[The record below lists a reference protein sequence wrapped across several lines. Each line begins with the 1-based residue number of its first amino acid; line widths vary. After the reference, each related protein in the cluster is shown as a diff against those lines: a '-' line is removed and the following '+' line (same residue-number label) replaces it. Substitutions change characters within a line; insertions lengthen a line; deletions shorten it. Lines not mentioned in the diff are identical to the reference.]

1 MGPLILKRT
10 DGRGRPVAGLS
21 ERSCAKQHKS
31 VHTSLLRTYEFP
43 CKRTYAVLNVHTVKK
58 PIQIKVDEEDLSKWK
73 LLAAE
78 AQVNLSEWIRLK
90 CAGAVDTSVIIPQYT
105 DFRGTEALAE
115 IPGSNPGREA
125 EHVASGSTE
134 AGGLKPPS
142 AKPKSAKQ
150 SLAEAVAERTRHPV
164 GHQCF
169 ECMQAERFFRA
180 MRKEAE

>member
-1 MGPLILKRT
+1 MNDTTIK
-10 DGRGRPVAGLS
+10 
-21 ERSCAKQHKS
+21 
-31 VHTSLLRTYEFP
+31 LRVP
-43 CKRTYAVLNVHTVKK
+43 G
-58 PIQIKVDEEDLSKWK
+58 EDLEKWK
-73 LLAAE
+73 TLAAE
-78 AQVNLSEWIRLK
+78 AQVSLSEWIRLK
-90 CAGAVDTSVIIPQYT
+90 CAGAVDTSVVIPRYT

-115 IPGSNPGREA
+115 IPNPGREA

>member
-1 MGPLILKRT
+1 MNDTTIK
-10 DGRGRPVAGLS
+10 
-21 ERSCAKQHKS
+21 
-31 VHTSLLRTYEFP
+31 LRVP
-43 CKRTYAVLNVHTVKK
+43 G
-58 PIQIKVDEEDLSKWK
+58 EDLEKWK
-73 LLAAE
+73 TLAAE
-78 AQVNLSEWIRLK
+78 AQVSLSAWIRLK
-90 CAGAVDTSVIIPQYT
+90 CAT
-105 DFRGTEALAE
+105 E

>member
-1 MGPLILKRT
+1 MNDTTIK
-10 DGRGRPVAGLS
+10 
-21 ERSCAKQHKS
+21 
-31 VHTSLLRTYEFP
+31 LRVP
-43 CKRTYAVLNVHTVKK
+43 G
-58 PIQIKVDEEDLSKWK
+58 EDLEKWK
-73 LLAAE
+73 TLAAE
-78 AQVNLSEWIRLK
+78 AQVSLSEWIRLK
-90 CAGAVDTSVIIPQYT
+90 CAGAVDTSVVIPQYT

-115 IPGSNPGREA
+115 IPNPGREA

>member
-1 MGPLILKRT
+1 M
-10 DGRGRPVAGLS
+10 
-21 ERSCAKQHKS
+21 
-31 VHTSLLRTYEFP
+31 
-43 CKRTYAVLNVHTVKK
+43 KK

-142 AKPKSAKQ
+142 AERPKGARGE
-150 SLAEAVAERTRHPV
+150 LAEAVAGRTRHTL
-164 GHQCF
+164 GCDCF
-169 ECMQAERFFRA
+169 DCVQAGRFFKS
-180 MRKEAE
+180 MRKEGQ

>member
-1 MGPLILKRT
+1 MNDTTIK
-10 DGRGRPVAGLS
+10 
-21 ERSCAKQHKS
+21 
-31 VHTSLLRTYEFP
+31 LRVP
-43 CKRTYAVLNVHTVKK
+43 G
-58 PIQIKVDEEDLSKWK
+58 EDLEKWK
-73 LLAAE
+73 TLAAE
-78 AQVNLSEWIRLK
+78 AQVSLSEWIRLK
-90 CAGAVDTSVIIPQYT
+90 CAVGVDTSVVIPQYT

-115 IPGSNPGREA
+115 IPNPGREA

>member
-1 MGPLILKRT
+1 MNDATIK
-10 DGRGRPVAGLS
+10 
-21 ERSCAKQHKS
+21 
-31 VHTSLLRTYEFP
+31 LRVP
-43 CKRTYAVLNVHTVKK
+43 G
-58 PIQIKVDEEDLSKWK
+58 EDLEKWK
-73 LLAAE
+73 TLAAE
-78 AQVNLSEWIRLK
+78 AQVSLSEWIRLK
-90 CAGAVDTSVIIPQYT
+90 CAGAVDTSVVIPQYT

-115 IPGSNPGREA
+115 IPNPGREA

>member
-1 MGPLILKRT
+1 M
-10 DGRGRPVAGLS
+10 
-21 ERSCAKQHKS
+21 
-31 VHTSLLRTYEFP
+31 
-43 CKRTYAVLNVHTVKK
+43 KK
-58 PIQIKVDEEDLSKWK
+58 PIQIQVDEVDLREWNER
-73 LLAAE
+73 AA
-78 AQVNLSEWIRLK
+78 AAGMSLSAWIRLK
-90 CAGAVDTSVIIPQYT
+90 CAT
-105 DFRGTEALAE
+105 E